1 MEFSQT
7 KQHDV
12 QERRLHRFTRHV
24 IGERACARV
33 RVRACVHACV
43 GGQVVFIYLCIYTYI
58 HTYIHI
64 GGLSMGAKTVLSS
77 YSLVWR
83 QMTVLR

>member
-1 MEFSQT
+1 MGCICVVHTQT
-7 KQHDV
+7 CLENSHT
-12 QERRLHRFTRHV
+12 ETSGLRLGAITV
-24 IGERACARV
+24 
-33 RVRACVHACV
+33 CVCV
-43 GGQVVFIYLCIYTYI
+43 SYSYIYIYIYIYTYI

>member
-12 QERRLHRFTRHV
+12 QERPLHRGTRHV

-43 GGQVVFIYLCIYTYI
+43 
-58 HTYIHI
+58 
-64 GGLSMGAKTVLSS
+64 LSVRTRQRLSS
-77 YSLVWR
+77 STQTGAR
-83 QMTVLR
+83 RANHQA